1 MFSALV
7 AALFGPLE
15 VIGTKKA
22 LGALKI
28 NYKSFLVLNNFF
40 IFTFT
45 VLVFALVE
53 KASLPS
59 LAPIF
64 ILAMLADIIL
74 AVFYNFFFYYSIS
87 GDNVSAVY
95 PVAMLAPIVS
105 VVLATAVYP
114 SERNWPIFMVAI
126 IGSLALALSRIE
138 KHHLKW
144 NKYLGAMLGFVFLSA
159 IGSLLAKYLMEVLS
173 PISYYAIR
181 VGMLTFLASI
191 ILRPN
196 LKVFGDKR
204 LSTTLVLA
212 FLITVEM
219 LAYYTAIHQI
229 GIVKTSLIFL
239 LSPVLIL
246 LGSRFYLKEKI
257 SRKAAIADIIIV
269 GCILASIFIG

>member
-1 MFSALV
+1 
-7 AALFGPLE
+7 
-15 VIGTKKA
+15 
-22 LGALKI
+22 
-28 NYKSFLVLNNFF
+28 
-40 IFTFT
+40 
-45 VLVFALVE
+45 
-53 KASLPS
+53 
-59 LAPIF
+59 
-64 ILAMLADIIL
+64 
-74 AVFYNFFFYYSIS
+74 
-87 GDNVSAVY
+87 
-95 PVAMLAPIVS
+95 
-105 VVLATAVYP
+105 
-114 SERNWPIFMVAI
+114 
-126 IGSLALALSRIE
+126 
-138 KHHLKW
+138 
-144 NKYLGAMLGFVFLSA
+144 MLGFVFLSA
-159 IGSLLAKYLMEVLS
+159 IGGLLAKYLMEVLS